1 MDNMMDDRTILQEI
15 GRRLSRCRVDQGLTQ
30 ARLAGE
36 AGVAKRTV
44 ERIEAGESAQSSNLV
59 RVLRVLGLLD
69 AFVAALPETG
79 PRPMELLRLHGKERR
94 RASSK
99 RLRDSA
105 DSWQWGD
112 EE

>member
-1 MDNMMDDRTILQEI
+1 MNNMMNDRAILQEV
-15 GRRLSRCRVDQGLTQ
+15 GRRLNRCRIDQGLTQ
-30 ARLAGE
+30 ARLASE

-44 ERIEAGESAQSSNLV
+44 ERIEAGESAQTSNLV
-59 RVLRVLGLLD
+59 RILRVLGLLD
-69 AFVAALPETG
+69 AFVAALPESG

-99 RLRDSA
+99 RSRDSG

-112 EE
+112 GE